1 MYLDNKKTILLNY
14 LGNDISTVSKQL
26 NISER
31 TVRYRIKDLNTFF
44 DDNKINCSLILVH
57 KILKL
62 EGEFP
67 DLKKYLNNENYILST
82 NERIKMIILLLLS
95 NSTGYKSEE
104 ISCILNISRSTLK
117 NDLKL
122 VRRFLKK
129 YDITVVSKANK
140 GLIIIGDELKIRKIL
155 LGELK
160 KYFSICDNS
169 LKLNKNIKSQT
180 YTIIHNFVSIYTI
193 NIVKIFLFEVKLSL
207 NKQISDE
214 AFEVIFIYLLICIS
228 RLKLGLELDFC
239 SNTAFIKST
248 EDYKAIKK
256 NISLIEKSENLI
268 IKDSEIFK
276 ITEFILGAHTYNFNY
291 SFYENWIHLDKLISN
306 FIDEVN
312 SYLNIDIS
320 KDVKLREGIINHI
333 VPTIYRLKNDIEF
346 ENSIYDDI
354 LLEHKDL
361 YFYVK
366 KSLKYIENFINK
378 EFSQNEISF
387 LVVHFILAIKRI
399 KEHTIIIKKAIIVC
413 GLGYGTS
420 NLLQQEIEDIFNI
433 NIVKLIPLH
442 SLNKISLDKIDF
454 IISTTEINNLNL
466 KIPYLKVNPI
476 LNKEDIINLIN
487 LNIETKK
494 RIDIDIPQVIKIIKK
509 YSSIA
514 DQKRLKEDLS
524 LFLNHKPI
532 EKKEFKEKTLLEIL
546 PLKNIKIIKKIDNWN
561 NAIDIAGSILLK
573 NNYIKK
579 NYIEEMKNKIKELGL
594 YMLIGDQII
603 LPHGDISNKIIKTG
617 ISYLQ
622 LIEPVI
628 FPGNIKIKH
637 IFSLASLDFKEH
649 VFGLLQLKEI
659 IDKPNFKNELENCNH
674 ELDIFNVIK
683 KNIKEN

>member
-1 MYLDNKKTILLNY
+1 MYLDNKKTILLDY
-14 LGNDISTVSKQL
+14 LDKDISTISKQL

-44 DDNKINCSLILVH
+44 SDNKINCSLNLVQ
-57 KILKL
+57 KKLKL
-62 EGEFP
+62 EGNFP
-67 DLKKYLNNENYILST
+67 DLKNYLNNKNYILSN
-82 NERIKMIILLLLS
+82 NERMKLIILLLLS
-95 NSTGYKSEE
+95 NSTGYKAEE
-104 ISCILNISRSTLK
+104 ISYILNISRSTLK

-129 YDITVVSKANK
+129 YDITIVSKANK

-160 KYFSICDNS
+160 KYFSISSNS
-169 LKLNKNIKSQT
+169 LELNKNIKTQT
-180 YTIIHNFVSIYTI
+180 YNIIHNFITLKSLNT
-193 NIVKIFLFEVKLSL
+193 VKMFLLEVKLNL

-214 AFEVIFIYLLICIS
+214 AFQVIFIYLLISIS
-228 RLKLGLELDFC
+228 RLKLGLELTSQ
-239 SNTAFIKST
+239 SNTNFIKST

-256 NISLIEKSENLI
+256 NISLIENLENI
-268 IKDSEIFK
+268 RIKDNEISK

-291 SFYENWIHLDKLISN
+291 SFYENWIHIDKLISN
-306 FIDEVN
+306 FIDTVN
-312 SYLNIDIS
+312 SYLNVDIS
-320 KDVKLREGIINHI
+320 KDLKLREGIINHI
-333 VPTIYRLKNDIEF
+333 VPTIYRIKNGIEF

-354 LLEHKDL
+354 VLEHENL

-366 KSLKYIENFINK
+366 TSLNYIENFINQ
-378 EFSQNEISF
+378 EFSKNEISF

-399 KEHTIIIKKAIIVC
+399 NEHAFKIKKAVIVC

-433 NIVKLIPLH
+433 DIVDLVPLH
-442 SLNKISLDKIDF
+442 SLNKINLDNIDF
-454 IISTTEINNLNL
+454 IISTTKINNFNFN
-466 KIPYLKVNPI
+466 IPYLKVNPI
-476 LNKEDIINLIN
+476 LNKEDILNLIN

-494 RIDIDIPQVIKIIKK
+494 KIDIDIPEVINIVKK
-509 YSSIA
+509 HSSIN
-514 DQKRLKEDLS
+514 DLEKLKEDLN
-524 LFLNHKPI
+524 LFLNHKTK
-532 EKKEFKEKTLLEIL
+532 EKKEFKEKNLLELL
-546 PLKNIKIIKKIDNWN
+546 PVDNIKIIKKIDNWD
-561 NAIDIAGSILLK
+561 NAIDMAGSILFE

-579 NYIEEMKNKIKELGL
+579 DYIEEMKDKIKELGL

-603 LPHGDISNKIIKTG
+603 LPHGDITNKIIKTG

-628 FPGNIKIKH
+628 FPGNISVKH

-649 VFGLLQLKEI
+649 VFGLLQLKEA
-659 IDKPNFKNELENCNH
+659 IDQPNFKTQLENCSSKL
-674 ELDIFNVIK
+674 EIFNVIK